1 MARKYRLKK
10 RGARRMKRN
19 YRRKPRTVNVNRA
32 LAPIAQRY
40 ITKMKYSDVF
50 TLSTTNGWATYF
62 NLNSIWDPNRTNVGH
77 QPYGYDQ
84 LAPLYNRYRVI
95 ATSYNVTAYSG
106 GSVIRFGCLPLNETI
121 TFTSMSYICEN
132 PRAKW
137 TLQIPNGDLKMISG
151 KCYIPSLVG
160 RNKAQYMADDRYQ
173 AQVGADPGELA
184 LLGVFGSANDD
195 TTTTITCQITMEYT
209 VEFFDL
215 KTVSQS

>member
-1 MARKYRLKK
+1 MAKKWNLKK
-10 RGARRMKRN
+10 KRAIRRRRIV
-19 YRRKPRTVNVNRA
+19 RRKPRTVTVNRA

-50 TLSTTNGWATYF
+50 TLSSTNGWSYYM
-62 NLNSIWDPNRTNVGH
+62 NLNSIFDPNRTGVGH

-95 ATSYNVTAYSG
+95 ATSYNVTGYSG

-121 TFTSMSYICEN
+121 SFTSMSYICEN

-137 TLQIPNGDLKMISG
+137 TLQIPNGDLKMVSG
-151 KCYIPSLVG
+151 KVYIPSLVG

-173 AQVGADPGELA
+173 AQINADPGELA
-184 LLGVFGSANDD
+184 LLGIFGSANDD
-195 TTTTITCQITMEYT
+195 MTTTITCQITMEYT

-215 KTVSQS
+215 KTVQQS